1 MGGRGQ
7 ACLADVLVFALMVT
21 IACSL
26 LIVVNPVESIALGDR
41 YAVQLTHS
49 ILLALQH
56 STANEFGG
64 LTYRL
69 NIQAPWGSTS
79 RELRHKTLSQL
90 LVEDALCNLRVKVN
104 GRELEMSNHNRELD
118 DAIRDLLKRMLDK
131 FIGGRYGYSLRA
143 RIVPTKLSPSIQ
155 IYFEIS
161 VESLGGEGWREVHSE
176 TISFGLPLTKRDL
189 VSYAGGIGSIDF
201 FQAGPEI
208 AVEVTLSLW
217 SR

>member
-1 MGGRGQ
+1 MGRGQ
-7 ACLADVLVFALMVT
+7 AYLADVLVFALMVT

-26 LIVVNPVESIALGDR
+26 LIGVGSVGSIALYDR
-41 YAVQLTHS
+41 YAVQLIHS
-49 ILLALQH
+49 ILLTLQH

-64 LTYRL
+64 LTYKL
-69 NIQAPWGSTS
+69 NIQTPWGSTS

-90 LVEDALCNLRVKVN
+90 LVEDALCNLRVRVN
-104 GRELEMSNHNRELD
+104 GRELEMPNHNRELD
-118 DAIRDLLKRMLDK
+118 DAIHDLLKKMLDK
-131 FIGGRYGYSLRA
+131 FIGGRYGYSLKA

-161 VESLGGEGWREVHSE
+161 VESLGGEGWQKVHSE
-176 TISFGLPLTKRDL
+176 TILFSLPLTKRDL
-189 VSYAGGIGSIDF
+189 VSYAGGIRSIDF
-201 FQAGPEI
+201 SQAEPEI